1 MRTHI
6 KISGIMI
13 AFLAISSM
21 LQAQKC
27 KYNYDKV
34 DEITGKAVKGISVEL
49 DSDWEITLHKE
60 DKSYC
65 LELRFEKAAG
75 QLTEDLEKGSP
86 LVLKLANGELI
97 NLVSKEKVTPK
108 AELAGFVVVVV
119 YRIKYDISPEDIQKM
134 SEQMLTFG
142 RVEIQNTTF
151 DISVKVKEATKF
163 KQAAVCILQ

>member
-1 MRTHI
+1 M
-6 KISGIMI
+6 
-13 AFLAISSM
+13 
-21 LQAQKC
+21 
-27 KYNYDKV
+27 
-34 DEITGKAVKGISVEL
+34 
-49 DSDWEITLHKE
+49 
-60 DKSYC
+60 
-65 LELRFEKAAG
+65 ELRFEKAAG

-119 YRIKYDISPEDIQKM
+119 YRIKYDISPEGIQKM

-151 DISVKVKEATKF
+151 D
-163 KQAAVCILQ
+163 